1 MLIPSKR
8 AVRTRLKPQAAMS
21 AALLCAAFFAAASC
35 VSAPPAVGSRGEHGR
50 LLWSDEFEAPGRPDP
65 VNWMLAEGGSGWD
78 AQELQCYAS
87 DPGFAEILDGRL
99 AIRAI
104 RERKRGRDYASAML
118 SVTDQFGIRYGRIEL
133 RAKLPAGKGLL
144 SFARLVPVDE
154 GAYPPF
160 SGELDIFEQAGLETG
175 LVRSSLNDSYGNTRK
190 GNARTAVLSVP
201 DCADA
206 FHTYAVEW
214 GPERIDFY
222 LDETRCLRVENPEK
236 GMKGVSVDGSWPFD
250 APFRLVLGLAVGGS
264 WAGSEGIGE
273 EALPGSLEI
282 DWVRAWDLGIK
293 R

>member
-1 MLIPSKR
+1 MSVRAKR
-8 AVRTRLKPQAAMS
+8 AAHAIPNPLAAIS
-21 AALLCAAFFAAASC
+21 GVFLCAAFFTAASC

-50 LLWSDEFEAPGRPDP
+50 LLWSDEFDAPGPPDSAA
-65 VNWMLAEGGSGWD
+65 WTLAEGGSGWD

-87 DPGFAEILDGRL
+87 DPGLAEVLDGRL
-99 AIRAI
+99 VIRAI
-104 RERKRGRDYASAML
+104 RERKRGRDFASAML
-118 SVTDQFGIRYGRIEL
+118 SMTDSFGIRYGRIEL

-144 SFARLVPVDE
+144 SFGRLVPSGE
-154 GAYPPF
+154 GVNPPF
-160 SGELDIFEQAGLETG
+160 SAEMDIFEQAGFESG
-175 LVRSSLNDSYGNTRK
+175 LVRTSLHEPFRNSRK
-190 GNARTAVLSVP
+190 GNAWMAIIGVP
-201 DCADA
+201 DCADS

-214 GPERIDFY
+214 RPGRIDCYF
-222 LDETRCLRVENPEK
+222 DETRCL
-236 GMKGVSVDGSWPFD
+236 SVADPGNRGPLDGPWPFD